1 MLIHI
6 QTCLSMFW
14 TFRKKIN
21 SKICSDQLRHV
32 QDILRHVQMCCRH
45 IQTYSRYVNTF
56 FHTCSRNSSTW
67 YTAVK
72 TCSINV
78 ETCQDISMA
87 CLDMLQT
94 CSVFPKYPDMFLA
107 CWYMSE
113 MFQACSIIS
122 SNVKKQSRHITNMFH
137 TCSQHIQTYSD
148 KSLTWSS
155 HFKTYSYMH
164 GTCPDMLK
172 PYMGYV

>member
-1 MLIHI
+1 
-6 QTCLSMFW
+6 
-14 TFRKKIN
+14 
-21 SKICSDQLRHV
+21 
-32 QDILRHVQMCCRH
+32 MCCRH

-78 ETCQDISMA
+78 ETCQNISIA

-107 CWYMSE
+107 CWYMSDI
-113 MFQACSIIS
+113 FQACQDTVQIYQIHVSQMFPTHPDLFRQILYLIKPFQDILRH
-122 SNVKKQSRHITNMFH
+122 VPHMPRHIE
-137 TCSQHIQTYSD
+137 SIY
-148 KSLTWSS
+148 
-155 HFKTYSYMH
+155 
-164 GTCPDMLK
+164 GICPDKTNLCTDMAS
-172 PYMGYV
+172 